1 MIRRATSALLVA
13 GILCWAAVSAE
24 LPEKWRL
31 WRYSRAI
38 EALPSDASG
47 PAELTLPWEIFA
59 HCAADCVDVRIAS
72 SRGEEVGY
80 VMTERYAS
88 HKVES
93 YTARIVENSFV
104 ADNYTQ
110 TIGDLGE
117 GHASYDRVKVETAR
131 PDFIVWAEVAL
142 SDDARTWRIVET
154 RAPIARFRSR
164 EVEGTQT
171 IPFQGL
177 SSRYV
182 RVRIA
187 EPSGPFPVTGISV
200 LQEQVYKIRTS
211 EVPAAFSEGK
221 SFEPAASAW
230 QTSLASPNQPI
241 SQVEIKT
248 DSPEFY
254 RGVRVSGSRDGREWS
269 YCGSGVAY
277 RYQQGGKTR
286 ESLRVEFPEAV
297 GNRLLR
303 VEVINGND
311 PPLMNVHF
319 TVAAAPRTLVFKE
332 VRGQSYRLLYGNEK
346 ATTPQYDLA
355 RYLDAG
361 PSRLAS
367 RVRFLGPEE
376 ETTNYR
382 DPRPFTERHPE
393 VLWSALAVAIFLI
406 GLTAIKTLRAPLHPG
421 PQG

>member
-1 MIRRATSALLVA
+1 
-13 GILCWAAVSAE
+13 
-24 LPEKWRL
+24 
-31 WRYSRAI
+31 
-38 EALPSDASG
+38 
-47 PAELTLPWEIFA
+47 
-59 HCAADCVDVRIAS
+59 
-72 SRGEEVGY
+72 
-80 VMTERYAS
+80 
-88 HKVES
+88 
-93 YTARIVENSFV
+93 
-104 ADNYTQ
+104 
-110 TIGDLGE
+110 
-117 GHASYDRVKVETAR
+117 
-131 PDFIVWAEVAL
+131 
-142 SDDARTWRIVET
+142 
-154 RAPIARFRSR
+154 
-164 EVEGTQT
+164 
-171 IPFQGL
+171 
-177 SSRYV
+177 
-182 RVRIA
+182 
-187 EPSGPFPVTGISV
+187 
-200 LQEQVYKIRTS
+200 
-211 EVPAAFSEGK
+211 
-221 SFEPAASAW
+221 
-230 QTSLASPNQPI
+230 
-241 SQVEIKT
+241 
-248 DSPEFY
+248 
-254 RGVRVSGSRDGREWS
+254 
-269 YCGSGVAY
+269 
-277 RYQQGGKTR
+277 
-286 ESLRVEFPEAV
+286 VEFPEAV